1 MSGPICP
8 DCSLLALEEAGK
20 SKMKCPICGWKGK
33 MPPRKIM
40 GASMGDSLW
49 KETKEKLQLREAGK
63 LFYYRIYLK
72 GTEDQKS
79 DALFDIMDILDV
91 DTVDGSDV
99 LFFHVR
105 EELSEGQLKEVKA
118 LKAVRKIKV
127 F

>member
-20 SKMKCPICGWKGK
+20 SKMKCPICGWKGE

-40 GASMGDSLW
+40 GASMGNRLW
-49 KETKEKLQLREAGK
+49 DETKEKLQLREAGK

-79 DALFDIMDILDV
+79 DALFDIMDILDL
-91 DTVDGSDV
+91 DTVDGSDM

-105 EELSEGQLKEVKA
+105 EKLSEEQLKEVKA